1 MAALDTIARRGTRDP
16 QGKPRRTAAR
26 LRSKIPGRF
35 QTLSVGVLILFIA
48 GLIFPV
54 YKTIVQVFWPNGHFQ
69 TTAFHEFAQA
79 PGLVQS
85 IWTTCIVVVCE
96 AVVAT
101 LIGGVLAYLNERT
114 DARMGTITDVVPFLP
129 FLIPTIAG
137 AIGWVALLAPSGGFV
152 NAVIRNL
159 LGFIG
164 IHLQSGPLNIYSYPA
179 LIFVYS
185 IYGTPFAFLLIS
197 AGLRNLDPSL
207 EEQARICG
215 SSRWRTARKVIL
227 PALAPSIAGALLL
240 IIWTGFG
247 GYAIPSIIA
256 VNANIPIMSVQI
268 VTLLTFQ
275 FPPQYGAA
283 ILLAFVIVGLIAI
296 AWFVQR
302 TIYRRGRHSTAGGR
316 ARAAPRASLGRW
328 RWPVR
333 IVILLY
339 MAMVTVLP
347 LLALLLITVNGY
359 WATDINWSHLSFG
372 HFISSLEAPQTAL
385 ALKDSLEVGAAVAT
399 VGIIAAAVISVLVVK
414 SRSRAVT
421 AADGVLKLPVVLPWL
436 VLAIGFVLAYFGAP
450 FHLAGSWW
458 MLFVSFL
465 FLLTPLGTLTTD
477 AAAAQVGAEMTE
489 ASRVSG
495 AGGARTFVRI
505 YLPLMLSAMA
515 VGWALLFV
523 FVLGDVEVSS
533 IAAGTSNPTIGLQ
546 ILQLMGSADYAGVA
560 SLALSLV
567 VISAV
572 VVVAVQWFA
581 RRQAKWAF
589 SADLGRD
596 AMIRRR

>member
-1 MAALDTIARRGTRDP
+1 
-16 QGKPRRTAAR
+16 
-26 LRSKIPGRF
+26 
-35 QTLSVGVLILFIA
+35 
-48 GLIFPV
+48 
-54 YKTIVQVFWPNGHFQ
+54 
-69 TTAFHEFAQA
+69 
-79 PGLVQS
+79 
-85 IWTTCIVVVCE
+85 
-96 AVVAT
+96 
-101 LIGGVLAYLNERT
+101 
-114 DARMGTITDVVPFLP
+114 
-129 FLIPTIAG
+129 
-137 AIGWVALLAPSGGFV
+137 
-152 NAVIRNL
+152 
-159 LGFIG
+159 
-164 IHLQSGPLNIYSYPA
+164 
-179 LIFVYS
+179 
-185 IYGTPFAFLLIS
+185 
-197 AGLRNLDPSL
+197 
-207 EEQARICG
+207 
-215 SSRWRTARKVIL
+215 
-227 PALAPSIAGALLL
+227 
-240 IIWTGFG
+240 
-247 GYAIPSIIA
+247 
-256 VNANIPIMSVQI
+256 
-268 VTLLTFQ
+268 
-275 FPPQYGAA
+275 
-283 ILLAFVIVGLIAI
+283 
-296 AWFVQR
+296 
-302 TIYRRGRHSTAGGR
+302 
-316 ARAAPRASLGRW
+316 
-328 RWPVR
+328 VR

>member
-1 MAALDTIARRGTRDP
+1 MAVLDTIAQQNTRVP
-16 QGKPRRTAAR
+16 HGKPRRAMAR
-26 LRSKIPGRF
+26 LRSKVPGRF
-35 QTLSVGVLILFIA
+35 QTLSAGLLVVFIA

-54 YKTIVQVFWPNGHFQ
+54 YKAISQVFWPDGHFQ
-69 TTAFHEFAQA
+69 TTAFHEFAQT
-79 PGLVQS
+79 PGVVDS
-85 IWTTCIVVVCE
+85 IRATCIVVVGE

-101 LIGGVLAYLNERT
+101 VVGGVLAYLNERT

-227 PALAPSIAGALLL
+227 PAIAPSIAGAMLL

-302 TIYRRGRHSTAGGR
+302 SIYRRGRHSTAGGR

-333 IVILLY
+333 IIVLLY
-339 MAMVTVLP
+339 MATVTLLP
-347 LLALLLITVNGY
+347 LLALILISANGY

-372 HFISSLEAPQTAL
+372 HFISALEVPQTSL

-399 VGIIAAAVISVLVVK
+399 VGIIAAAVISVFVVK
-414 SRSRAVT
+414 SRSRLVT
-421 AADGVLKLPVVLPWL
+421 VADGVLKLPVVLPWL

-458 MLFVSFL
+458 MLFVAFL

-477 AAAAQVGAEMTE
+477 AAAAQVGSEMTE
-489 ASRVSG
+489 ASRVAG
-495 AGGARTFVRI
+495 AAGLRTFARI
-505 YLPLMLSAMA
+505 YMPLMLSAMA

-523 FVLGDVEVSS
+523 FVLGDVEISS

-546 ILQLMGSADYAGVA
+546 VLQLMGSADYPGVA
-560 SLALSLV
+560 SLALTLV

-572 VVVAVQWFA
+572 VVIAVQWFA

-589 SADLGRD
+589 SADIGRD
-596 AMIRRR
+596 AMMRRR